1 MKTRDRALTWYN
13 SMGRT
18 KREELSI
25 DYYGSTLLD
34 DVEIIEMY
42 FEEVPH
48 KNLEETVAFLKL
60 FAEKF
65 VANTDTAYK
74 DREIREWIN
83 ENLIS

>member
-1 MKTRDRALTWYN
+1 MKTRDKALTWYN

-42 FEEVPH
+42 FEEVPDYTKEQLVKAMIWAENNGKH
-48 KNLEETVAFLKL
+48 YVGTDKEGQLKQ
-60 FAEKF
+60 FNEYINKF
-65 VANTDTAYK
+65 
-74 DREIREWIN
+74 
-83 ENLIS
+83 